1 MYTQHV
7 ELDIKNFLATQPF
20 PEGFENMFRNRSG
33 RPMKAAEVKAAL
45 EEKLRGGQLTMFLE
59 SGNTP
64 KPEAAPS
71 VEEVKPAA
79 PEESGQAADI
89 PAFRFNHRRE
99 LDRLQEC
106 IEIRCIAAHHELHH
120 ALQNNARA
128 NGYIAESMDRAYK
141 MGYSSARIGIK
152 RVPSM
157 LKSIQYLAGAYLK
170 GVEESLVDQRREI
183 EDRRKAA
190 EERAK
195 QEQIH
200 ARRQAAMQGNWAK
213 IGFLSPEEVI
223 AKLAKGEKVLIGETE
238 TLYADMEGLWG
249 SNKDH
254 DEVFVAG
261 VITTGIIAEVMT
273 DIAGGQPLGE
283 A

>member
-1 MYTQHV
+1 MNTQHV
-7 ELDIKNFLATQPF
+7 ALDIKNFLATQPF
-20 PEGFENMFRNRSG
+20 PEGFENMFRNRAG
-33 RPMKAAEVKAAL
+33 RPMKAEEVKAAL

-64 KPEAAPS
+64 KPEAAAS
-71 VEEVKPAA
+71 VEEVKPVVSQ
-79 PEESGQAADI
+79 ENGQAAEI

-106 IEIRCIAAHHELHH
+106 IEIRSIAAHHELQH
-120 ALQNNARA
+120 ALQNHARA
-128 NGYIAESMDRAYK
+128 NGYIAESMDRARK
-141 MGYSSARIGIK
+141 MGYASARIGIK

-200 ARRQAAMQGNWAK
+200 ARRQLAMQGNWAK

-273 DIAGGQPLGE
+273 EIAGGQRLGE